1 MALEFLNDTP
11 QQAFR
16 KLERDLL
23 LVNPKVDLRQYKNMT
38 PRALGEE
45 LETLSTVERT
55 MLHEQTYGTWLTDD
69 KYVEHRLL
77 KEAITFLKDYKNERR
92 EEEVLVPG
100 YTYYRQVKQFGSNL
114 SGHRCYFREGAKADW
129 APFNQPVAV
138 MKAFEVLRHGN
149 DDDFRTIY
157 IEMAD
162 GRFNSLQKVSLEHL
176 TESSKDTLKSIE
188 KYCDGRWTGP
198 WTWEIPSPYTLRENI
213 EERNQMRHQAVSEM
227 QGHFEKLIVR
237 MNEGEMDKYEV
248 IASAEEMSST
258 IEKMVQQIARL
269 GGEGI
274 IVLKDQIRVAM
285 GDEAAEQIEDKFVE
299 PVRAAAD
306 ALSKLRATIDNT
318 VQKLKQGDMGG
329 DIGGGGLG
337 DELGG
342 DLGGDMGGD
351 LGSPEDALG
360 GGLGGMDDELGDPD
374 SDALAGDLAGVG
386 LDGGDDIE
394 RPMKD
399 M

>member
-1 MALEFLNDTP
+1 LNDT
-11 QQAFR
+11 
-16 KLERDLL
+16 
-23 LVNPKVDLRQYKNMT
+23 
-38 PRALGEE
+38 
-45 LETLSTVERT
+45 ETA
-55 MLHEQTYGTWLTDD
+55 MLHEQTYGAWLTDD

-77 KEAITFLKDYKNERR
+77 KEAVTFLKDYKEERR
-92 EEEVLVPG
+92 VDEVLVPG
-100 YTYYRQVKQFGSNL
+100 YTYYRQVKQFGNNL
-114 SGHRCYFREGAKADW
+114 AGHRCHFREGAGADW
-129 APFNQPVAV
+129 VPFKQPVAA

-162 GRFNSLQKVSLEHL
+162 GRLNALQSVTLEHL
-176 TESSKDTLKSIE
+176 TESSPDALKAIE

-198 WTWEIPSPYTLRENI
+198 WTWEIPSPYKLRENI
-213 EERNQMRHQAVSEM
+213 EERKQMRHQAVSEM
-227 QGHFEKLIVR
+227 QGHFEQLIVR
-237 MNEGEMDKYEV
+237 LNEGEMDKYEV
-248 IASAEEMSST
+248 IASAEEMSGT

-285 GDEAAEQIEDKFVE
+285 GDDAAEQIEDKFVE

-306 ALSKLRATIDNT
+306 ALSKLRATIDST
-318 VQKLKQGDMGG
+318 VQKLKQGDV
-329 DIGGGGLG
+329 GGGLG
-337 DELGG
+337 GMDDELGG
-342 DLGGDMGGD
+342 GLGGD

-360 GGLGGMDDELGDPD
+360 GGLDDGLGGGLDDELSDPGE
-374 SDALAGDLAGVG
+374 DALAGDLAGVG
-386 LDGGDDIE
+386 LDGGDESE

>member
-11 QQAFR
+11 QRAFR

-23 LVNPKVDLRQYKNMT
+23 LVNPQVDLRQYKNMT

-45 LETLSTVERT
+45 LERLNDTETA
-55 MLHEQTYGTWLTDD
+55 MLHEQTYGAWLTDD

-77 KEAITFLKDYKNERR
+77 KEAVTFLKDYKEERR
-92 EEEVLVPG
+92 VDEVLVPG
-100 YTYYRQVKQFGSNL
+100 YTYYRQVKQFGNNL
-114 SGHRCYFREGAKADW
+114 AGHRCHFREGAGADW
-129 APFNQPVAV
+129 VPFKQPVAA

-162 GRFNSLQKVSLEHL
+162 GRLNALQSVTLEHL
-176 TESSKDTLKSIE
+176 TESSPDALKAIE

-198 WTWEIPSPYTLRENI
+198 WTWEIPSPYKLRENI
-213 EERNQMRHQAVSEM
+213 EERKQMRHQAVSEM
-227 QGHFEKLIVR
+227 QGHFEQLIVR
-237 MNEGEMDKYEV
+237 LNEGEMDKYEV
-248 IASAEEMSST
+248 IASAEEMSGT

-285 GDEAAEQIEDKFVE
+285 GDDAAEQIEDKFVE

-306 ALSKLRATIDNT
+306 ALSKLRATIDST
-318 VQKLKQGDMGG
+318 VQKLKQGDV
-329 DIGGGGLG
+329 GGGLG
-337 DELGG
+337 GMDDELGG
-342 DLGGDMGGD
+342 GLGGD

-360 GGLGGMDDELGDPD
+360 GGLDDGLGGGLDDELSDPGE
-374 SDALAGDLAGVG
+374 DALAGDLAGVG
-386 LDGGDDIE
+386 LDGGDESE

>member
-11 QQAFR
+11 QRAFR

-45 LETLSTVERT
+45 LEILDDVERT
-55 MLHEQTYGTWLTDD
+55 MLHEQTYGSWLSDD

-114 SGHRCYFREGAKADW
+114 SGHRCYFREGANADW
-129 APFNQPVAV
+129 APFNQPVAA
-138 MKAFEVLRHGN
+138 MKAFEVLRHGSN
-149 DDDFRTIY
+149 DDFRTIY

-162 GRFNSLQKVSLEHL
+162 GRLNSLQKVSLEHL
-176 TESSKDTLKSIE
+176 TESSKDALESIE

-213 EERNQMRHQAVSEM
+213 EERNQMRHQPVSEM
-227 QGHFEKLIVR
+227 QGQFEQLLVKL
-237 MNEGEMDKYEV
+237 NEADMDKYEV

-306 ALSKLRATIDNT
+306 ALSKLRATIDSS
-318 VQKLKQGDMGG
+318 VQKLKAGDLGG
-329 DIGGGGLG
+329 DEMGGGLGG

-342 DLGGDMGGD
+342 G

-360 GGLGGMDDELGDPD
+360 GGLDDELGDPAD
-374 SDALAGDLAGVG
+374 DALAGDLAGVG
-386 LDGGDDIE
+386 LDGGDDGE